1 MLTRK
6 PTAKPARAVARKP
19 EFTTARAMSDAIRPR
34 VPQADHPPPP
44 APVEQIGQDQNPDGP
59 ADAEQHRDETGVS
72 LGKASVAEQRG
83 QPVEQHI
90 ERQQ

>member
-1 MLTRK
+1 VLTKK

-19 EFTTARAMSDAIRPR
+19 EFTTARARSDAK
-34 VPQADHPPPP
+34 PPP

-59 ADAEQHRDETGVS
+59 ADAEQHRDETGVR

-90 ERQQ
+90 ERQQGGERRGL